1 MYVEAFYGWDGV
13 TGQIRQELRDG
24 VAVLLLDRPV
34 ANALSPD
41 LRAELAAALDGAAT
55 ADEVRAVVLA
65 GSGAGFSSGVDL
77 TEYDGPLAEPWID
90 TLCTRIEEFAKPVV
104 TALHGATFGAGL
116 ALALASHAR
125 VVQAEARLACPEI
138 TLGMVPGG
146 GVTQR
151 LPRLLGAQV
160 ALEILL
166 TGQTLRA
173 SDPRLRRLFSQIT
186 TDDPL
191 PAAVDLARKMADQ
204 GQWRR
209 SQDATR
215 GLSDPAGYQR
225 AIAAVAERLK
235 GQSGAA
241 SDIVRAVEAAQ
252 LLPFPQGLAF
262 EATLFDDRLRSP
274 EARAQRHI
282 YAAERRASGMP
293 ERAQSPTRDMTRIAL
308 AGARLGDVALL
319 LLEGGKEVRSE
330 APDLPASVSRALD
343 GLVTQG
349 KIEAATQSAYLARLQ
364 SGTGPADLA
373 LCTRGSEAANVA
385 LSLPL
390 DDGRGLAGAA
400 LGLRLYR
407 PAQSVRLAEIAVSE
421 AADAGTVAS
430 LARLCTGLGV
440 TMVRAAQPAAG
451 PGLGHV
457 LMGAVALAGLELV
470 RRGVTPQ
477 RVDQAAQRLGF
488 RAGPFL
494 MMDVEGLPVVAARLR
509 AVAEW
514 LGCPSPGADDPL
526 AERLAK
532 GAVGRA
538 VGRGFYDH
546 PSEGPRPSKSMAGPG
561 RDPSEVLGAVL
572 PRHAL
577 HAALVG
583 AAMRLLARGAV
594 QRASDLDVLMVR
606 GYGYERK
613 QGGPLFAAD
622 QRGMLA
628 ILQDFKALAALGS
641 PLWEVPPMLREM
653 VKNGEGFFGRRA
665 DT

>member
-1 MYVEAFYGWDGV
+1 MCVEAFYGWDGV

-41 LRAELAAALDGAAT
+41 LRAELAAALDRTATGA
-55 ADEVRAVVLA
+55 EVRAVVLA
-65 GSGAGFSSGVDL
+65 GSGTGFSSGVDL

-90 TLCTRIEEFAKPVV
+90 TLCTRIEEFPKPVI

-125 VVQAEARLACPEI
+125 VVQAEARLASPEI

-160 ALEILL
+160 ALEVML

-173 SDPRLRRLFSQIT
+173 TDPRLRRLFSQIT

-191 PAAVDLARKMADQ
+191 PAAVDLAHKLADQ
-204 GQWRR
+204 GHWRR

-225 AIAAVAERLK
+225 AISAVAERLK
-235 GQSGAA
+235 GQNGAA
-241 SDIVRAVEAAQ
+241 SDILRAVEAAQ

-262 EATLFDDRLRSP
+262 EATLFDDRLHSP

-319 LLEGGKEVRSE
+319 LLEGGKEVRSD
-330 APDLPASVSRALD
+330 APDLRTSVSRALD

-349 KIEAATQSAYLARLQ
+349 KIEAATRDAYLTRLQ
-364 SGTGPADLA
+364 NGTAPVDLA

-390 DDGRGLAGAA
+390 DDGRGLAGAQ

-407 PAQSVRLAEIAVSE
+407 PAQTLRLAELAVSH

-440 TMVRAAQPAAG
+440 AAVRAAQPASG

-457 LMGAVALAGLELV
+457 LMGALSLAGLELV
-470 RRGVTPQ
+470 RLGMTPQ

-494 MMDVEGLPVVAARLR
+494 MMDYEGLPVVAARLR
-509 AVAEW
+509 TVAEW
-514 LGCPSPGADDPL
+514 LGCPAHGADDPL
-526 AERLAK
+526 AECLAT
-532 GAVGRA
+532 GAVGGA

-546 PSEGPRPSKSMAGPG
+546 PSDGPRAPKTWAGPG
-561 RDPSEVLGAVL
+561 RDPAEVLGAVA

-577 HAALVG
+577 QAALLG
-583 AAMRLLARGAV
+583 AAMQLLARGAV
-594 QRASDLDVLMVR
+594 QRASDLDLLLVR
-606 GYGYERK
+606 GYGYDRAR
-613 QGGPLFAAD
+613 GGPLFAAD

-628 ILQDFKALAALGS
+628 VLQDFKALAALGS

-665 DT
+665 DA

>member
-1 MYVEAFYGWDGV
+1 M

-41 LRAELAAALDGAAT
+41 LRVELAAALDRTSTGA
-55 ADEVRAVVLA
+55 EVRAVVLA

-90 TLCTRIEEFAKPVV
+90 TLCTQIEEFPKPVI

-125 VVQAEARLACPEI
+125 VVQAEARLASPEI

-151 LPRLLGAQV
+151 LPQLLGAQV
-160 ALEILL
+160 ALEMML

-186 TDDPL
+186 TDNPL
-191 PAAVDLARKMADQ
+191 PAAVDLARKLADQ
-204 GQWRR
+204 GHWRR

-225 AIAAVAERLK
+225 AISAVAERLK
-235 GQSGAA
+235 GQTGAA
-241 SDIVRAVEAAQ
+241 SDILRAVEAAQ

-282 YAAERRASGMP
+282 YAAERRSSGMP
-293 ERAQSPTRDMTRIAL
+293 ERAQSPTHDITRIAL

-319 LLEGGKEVRSE
+319 LLKGGKEVRSD
-330 APDLPASVSRALD
+330 APDLRTSVSRALD

-349 KIEAATQSAYLARLQ
+349 KIEAAIRDAYLTRLQ
-364 SGTGPADLA
+364 NGTAPVDLA
-373 LCTRGSEAANVA
+373 LCTRGAEVANAA

-390 DDGRGLAGAA
+390 DDGRGLAGAQ

-407 PAQSVRLAEIAVSE
+407 PAQTLRLAELAVSE

-440 TMVRAAQPAAG
+440 TAVRAAQPASG

-457 LMGAVALAGLELV
+457 LMGALSLAGLELV
-470 RRGVTPQ
+470 RLGMTPQ

-494 MMDVEGLPVVAARLR
+494 MADYEGLPVVAARLR

-514 LGCPSPGADDPL
+514 LGCPAPGADDPL

-532 GAVGRA
+532 GAIGRA

-546 PSEGPRPSKSMAGPG
+546 PSDGPRPPKTWAGPG
-561 RDPSEVLGAVL
+561 RDPAEVLGAVA

-577 HAALVG
+577 QAALLG
-583 AAMRLLARGAV
+583 AAMQLLARGAV
-594 QRASDLDVLMVR
+594 QRASDLDLLLVR
-606 GYGYERK
+606 GYGYDRAR
-613 QGGPLFAAD
+613 GGPLFAAD

-628 ILQDFKALAALGS
+628 VLQDFKALAALGS
-641 PLWEVPPMLREM
+641 PLWQVPAMLVEM
-653 VKNGEGFFGRRA
+653 VKNGEGVFGRRH
-665 DT
+665 D